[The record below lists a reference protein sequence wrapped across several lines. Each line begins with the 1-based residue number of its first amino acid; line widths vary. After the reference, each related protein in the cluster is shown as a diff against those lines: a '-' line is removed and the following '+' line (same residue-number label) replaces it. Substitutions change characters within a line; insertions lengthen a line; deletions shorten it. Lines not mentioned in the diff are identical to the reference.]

1 MVSSLL
7 RILGGYLK
15 RLPKAQKESKAH
27 LEPLFLHAAVWAFG
41 GAVACDATSSMHSG
55 EEGDG
60 NLNARDAFDVIW
72 RQCFKEHGNVE
83 WPRDGVVWDY
93 FAAPLPPQEEH
104 AGKGGDK
111 TPLSPTSSL
120 ASHHHKKQHHSHHGV
135 KKLPP
140 QSPGHGWVH
149 WSTVMPSYVPSG
161 ELYFSALRV
170 PTIDGTRIGH
180 LLALLEAE
188 SCPVL
193 LVGGTG
199 VGKTAMVRDWLREE
213 EDRRGI
219 KGTNVSINYYTDSK
233 RLQYQL
239 EVPLERR
246 GGQVGYWCC
255 LFV

>member
-1 MVSSLL
+1 
-7 RILGGYLK
+7 
-15 RLPKAQKESKAH
+15 
-27 LEPLFLHAAVWAFG
+27 
-41 GAVACDATSSMHSG
+41 
-55 EEGDG
+55 
-60 NLNARDAFDVIW
+60 
-72 RQCFKEHGNVE
+72 
-83 WPRDGVVWDY
+83 
-93 FAAPLPPQEEH
+93 
-104 AGKGGDK
+104 
-111 TPLSPTSSL
+111 
-120 ASHHHKKQHHSHHGV
+120 
-135 KKLPP
+135 
-140 QSPGHGWVH
+140 
-149 WSTVMPSYVPSG
+149 MPSYVPSG

-233 RLQYQL
+233 RLQDQL